1 MVDIDTMIGK
11 ISKNIGCTED
21 ALRSRMES
29 FLAEQRNTWL
39 DSGLSEEDCNIK
51 ALRMVGRQ
59 IKSENDRL
67 SRSGATVYEGM
78 FLSVPRYKDWAELAY
93 KKMATQIAN
102 APEEVID
109 GLVEQGIVTLYED
122 NNDGTFT
129 KKYNGYLA
137 RGEDFDTDVS
147 STEIAALPKNTYEAT
162 DGIHFH
168 LVWDKVSP
176 TFPSG
181 DKNFKYGNARPLSEK
196 DRSCMFLGRANGGE
210 VGLHTF
216 RFSGTLAEEQFP
228 TFVAGR
234 IAMRSG
240 RGDVAWGKAGVS
252 TFYRDDSI
260 QQIFSDAPDTIIQ
273 SVDGIEFLSEGLQ
286 QIRSYVETL
295 DDKTRWDALA
305 SALTEVVHIDPRDNG
320 GYIVTVGDL
329 DIMSTAGTVDI
340 YVPASHEQYVD
351 FSVGSTLLV
360 VGQPYISRDDEARL
374 SITGWWCA
382 ESMALSSPQTDDGG
396 WD

>member
-1 MVDIDTMIGK
+1 
-11 ISKNIGCTED
+11 
-21 ALRSRMES
+21 
-29 FLAEQRNTWL
+29 
-39 DSGLSEEDCNIK
+39 
-51 ALRMVGRQ
+51 
-59 IKSENDRL
+59 
-67 SRSGATVYEGM
+67 M

-181 DKNFKYGNARPLSEK
+181 DKNFKYGNPRPLSEK

-228 TFVAGR
+228 AFVAGR

-305 SALTEVVHIDPRDNG
+305 SALTEVVHIDPR
-320 GYIVTVGDL
+320 
-329 DIMSTAGTVDI
+329 
-340 YVPASHEQYVD
+340 
-351 FSVGSTLLV
+351 
-360 VGQPYISRDDEARL
+360 
-374 SITGWWCA
+374 
-382 ESMALSSPQTDDGG
+382 
-396 WD
+396 